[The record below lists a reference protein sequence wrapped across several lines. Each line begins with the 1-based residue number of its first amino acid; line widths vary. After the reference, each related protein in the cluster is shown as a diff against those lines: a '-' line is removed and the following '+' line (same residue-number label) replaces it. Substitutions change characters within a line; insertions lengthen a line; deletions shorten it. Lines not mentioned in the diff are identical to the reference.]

1 MAIIKD
7 GAAGYTAGVNAQ
19 NQLLT
24 HSVTFEGTVDA
35 ADRGLAWN
43 LNTGDITVTG
53 DSTLMYIKNN
63 QATDFFIERIVI
75 AIGDGITATDYPH
88 INLLKNPTGGD
99 LLTDETPIDI
109 NQNRNF
115 GFSDDFSGLAYKGKT
130 GGTVTGDDGSI
141 AQIMINK
148 SGSSIVPVNY
158 ILPRQAGAAITLTLN
173 GTGSALIYAAI
184 VGYYHNHS

>member
-19 NQLLT
+19 NQLLV
-24 HSVTFEGTVDA
+24 HAVTFDGTVDA

-43 LNTGDITVTG
+43 LNTGDITVTA
-53 DSTLMYIKNN
+53 DATLMYLQNN
-63 QATDFFIERIVI
+63 EDTDFFIERIVV

-88 INLLKNPTGGD
+88 INLLKNPTGGN
-99 LLTDETPIDI
+99 LLTDATPIDI

-115 GFSDDFSGLAYKGKT
+115 GFSDEFGGLAYKGKT

-141 AQIMINK
+141 AQIMIQK
-148 SGSSIVPVNY
+148 AGSSVVPVNY
-158 ILPRQAGAAITLTLN
+158 ILPRQAGVAITLTLN
-173 GTGSALIYAAI
+173 GSGSALIYAAI